1 MTVKPV
7 LRVHRGGGVGH
18 MTLTKLIVLS
28 VECLYRAGQ
37 IKLSSMRV

>member
-7 LRVHRGGGVGH
+7 LRVHRGGVGH

>member
-18 MTLTKLIVLS
+18 MTLTKLS